1 VDSSALPTIQDH
13 LVFPTRVTTLQF
25 PDTEGMNAGLLDIF
39 DGKAEYQDPVYLE
52 TSNNRN
58 MLRLCDT
65 VPAVARLRD
74 HFLFALR
81 YWMTAEGIA
90 GNYKAEMLMFPVYSL
105 PQQFVPAH
113 NHLAHVSAVY
123 YVRTADFSNRSVV
136 EYGGTAEYF
145 RSDGGILQLHDP
157 RFNALLMD
165 LTKKD
170 SIKIFPRPGMMVLMP
185 GYLWHSGT
193 PNTSTF
199 NRLAVVGDF
208 IISEPKQPGQT
219 TYAFDVD
226 LAAAPAAAE

>member
-1 VDSSALPTIQDH
+1 MDNSRLPAIKDH

-25 PDTEGMNAGLLDIF
+25 PDTAAMNAALLEIYDRNE
-39 DGKAEYQDPVYLE
+39 EYQRPDYLE
-52 TSNNRN
+52 TSNNKN

-65 VPAVARLRD
+65 VPAVAQLRD
-74 HFLFALR
+74 LFLYGLR
-81 YWMTAEGIA
+81 YWMAAEGIT

-123 YVRTADFSNRSVV
+123 YVRTADFSNREIV

-145 RSDGGILQLHDP
+145 RSDGGLLQLHDP

-170 SIKIFPRPGMMVLMP
+170 SIKIFPRPGLMVLMP
-185 GYLWHSGT
+185 GFLWHSGT
-193 PNTSTF
+193 PNYSSF

-208 IISEPKQPGQT
+208 IISEPKAPGQE